1 MNELIYQAFKAAVNA
16 DCDYSIILE
25 KHYKAPGDVRYIVHH
40 NIAEVDAA
48 ANAKLAADQAYF
60 DAVKLNGGY

>member
-1 MNELIYQAFKAAVNA
+1 MNELIHQAFKAAVNA

-25 KHYKAPGDVRYIVHH
+25 KHYKTPGDARYIVHH

-60 DAVKLNGGY
+60 NAFKLNLI

>member
-1 MNELIYQAFKAAVNA
+1 MNELIHQAFKAAVNA

-25 KHYKAPGDVRYIVHH
+25 KHYKAPGDARYIVHH

-48 ANAKLAADQAYF
+48 ADAKKAADQAYF
-60 DAVKLNGGY
+60 NAVKLNRI

>member
-25 KHYKAPGDVRYIVHH
+25 KHYKAPGDARYIVHH

-48 ANAKLAADQAYF
+48 AAAKLAADQAYF
-60 DAVKLNGGY
+60 NAVKLNRI

>member
-1 MNELIYQAFKAAVNA
+1 MNELIYKAFKAAVAA
-16 DCDYSIILE
+16 DSDYSILIE
-25 KHYKAPGDVRYIVHH
+25 KHYKAPGDARYIAHH

-60 DAVKLNGGY
+60 DAVKLNRI